1 MGLNFEIPEDC
12 YLKNKNIV
20 RKLELLINR
29 ESKKWNDMY
38 WNLRIRKTNTFA
50 LKKLLKWL
58 PQNIKNITN
67 DQLDLIKSIYK
78 KDWTKK
84 LTAIELILQRHD
96 FERKRI
102 LRFLK
107 KRKRFWVQI
116 LENSYK
122 SLKYWV
128 WISNP
133 IIKKNKELHKKYIKL
148 ILEKRPGY
156 YKKTKLTTGK
166 LQLKNLEK
174 NLKNILISKEVYDQ
188 KSGSAL
194 NLPTDTNLKNKIELK
209 LENVNIADKVLN
221 DYFMLKN
228 IKTNLLKY
236 WHSHGLDVYELESDT
251 EMATSD
257 PEKQASL
264 GNLLADPELL
274 NSSDDA
280 EMDGEDEGLDEDAEN
295 EIFLEDTDKD
305 EEDFKYENDN
315 FEEQLDYDNEE
326 NSNPNE
332 EIEDSE
338 RMGKFVSVLDTQTL
352 IQPLISTL
360 NNNENFDP
368 ITNFWAIDAK
378 FTNKKVGQLE
388 YKIFNDTLERFL
400 DTDYNLWEDYTNSFS
415 IYENFI
421 DLDYLDQ
428 HLSVIE
434 HDPDYLFKP
443 KVETVVGF
451 IKDKLKNEYEYEEN
465 LKSVLLE
472 ELLKNEK
479 IVYRKVFQ
487 DFYFKSFIA
496 KLAYKE
502 SNDFMKKDWVAYLTN
517 LAEIKNNLSSNDT
530 YRYTQ
535 NNDWS
540 LRLETLKESW
550 LTNENITNL
559 TYFTFLGE
567 SKQKINK
574 YIPEFLDIIYQQ
586 NTKYLLNYSMKYPL
600 NLEISQ
606 IAKNFEKRIIKHLC
620 DIKTD
625 TKNLE
630 NSEYFNYKNIYNLKN
645 QTIGREKKINYLTLD
660 DSNYSIIN
668 KSILRDLE
676 KTTDKL
682 KIIEALSDWVSDD
695 NNNFILDLVLRDVDS
710 DWELDSSVD
719 FDNPY
724 SNNIL
729 ENNFDSFNLYN
740 SVKKK
745 INQLKN

>member
-1 MGLNFEIPEDC
+1 M
-12 YLKNKNIV
+12 
-20 RKLELLINR
+20 
-29 ESKKWNDMY
+29 
-38 WNLRIRKTNTFA
+38 
-50 LKKLLKWL
+50 
-58 PQNIKNITN
+58 
-67 DQLDLIKSIYK
+67 
-78 KDWTKK
+78 
-84 LTAIELILQRHD
+84 
-96 FERKRI
+96 
-102 LRFLK
+102 
-107 KRKRFWVQI
+107 
-116 LENSYK
+116 
-122 SLKYWV
+122 
-128 WISNP
+128 
-133 IIKKNKELHKKYIKL
+133 
-148 ILEKRPGY
+148 
-156 YKKTKLTTGK
+156 
-166 LQLKNLEK
+166 
-174 NLKNILISKEVYDQ
+174 
-188 KSGSAL
+188 
-194 NLPTDTNLKNKIELK
+194 
-209 LENVNIADKVLN
+209 
-221 DYFMLKN
+221 
-228 IKTNLLKY
+228 
-236 WHSHGLDVYELESDT
+236 
-251 EMATSD
+251 
-257 PEKQASL
+257 
-264 GNLLADPELL
+264 
-274 NSSDDA
+274 
-280 EMDGEDEGLDEDAEN
+280 
-295 EIFLEDTDKD
+295 
-305 EEDFKYENDN
+305 
-315 FEEQLDYDNEE
+315 
-326 NSNPNE
+326 
-332 EIEDSE
+332 
-338 RMGKFVSVLDTQTL
+338 
-352 IQPLISTL
+352 
-360 NNNENFDP
+360 
-368 ITNFWAIDAK
+368 
-378 FTNKKVGQLE
+378 
-388 YKIFNDTLERFL
+388 